1 MSANEQARD
10 FGLPHVEILK
20 RATELKKSG
29 KLERLKAAAIEAT
42 AAKIKSEQKQA

>member
-1 MSANEQARD
+1 MNANEAARD

-29 KLERLKAAAIEAT
+29 RLERLRAAAIEV
-42 AAKIKSEQKQA
+42 AARKIKQAKSQT